1 MNLWFYILSQAS
13 AGTELIYQQG
23 TQQKGDEPDNVWC
36 SRPSRCACAAPQT
49 VWHGFMYMIIFV
61 SLILGILIV
70 TDAGEPKH
78 TDDNSPL

>member
-1 MNLWFYILSQAS
+1 
-13 AGTELIYQQG
+13 
-23 TQQKGDEPDNVWC
+23 
-36 SRPSRCACAAPQT
+36 
-49 VWHGFMYMIIFV
+49 MIIFV